1 MYSAKVMGPRSP
13 ISAATAS
20 NTGRLMSFEVSARR
34 ADPTSPRSGDRCVT
48 WENRAVTD
56 RIRQAASVVAVRDAG
71 DRPEVLVL
79 ERSAASRFLPS
90 YVVFPGGAVDE
101 DDALLA
107 GRWFGSVDDAPRAAA
122 VRELVEEAGLALTA
136 NGLVP
141 AGSPGAMDPVEASPP
156 EASQLRA
163 LCHWIAPEDVPV
175 RFDARYFACRRP
187 VELDPTPDGDE
198 AVRAWWVEPR
208 RLMAEW
214 ERGERKL
221 YWPTWY
227 TVSAAGR
234 PVRPPRRC
242 WT

>member
-1 MYSAKVMGPRSP
+1 M
-13 ISAATAS
+13 
-20 NTGRLMSFEVSARR
+20 
-34 ADPTSPRSGDRCVT
+34 T

-101 DDALLA
+101 DDAVLA
-107 GRWFGSVDDAPRAAA
+107 GRWFGSADEAPRAAA

-141 AGSPGAMDPVEASPP
+141 AGSPGAMDPVEAFPP

-175 RFDARYFACRRP
+175 RFDARYFALQAPR
-187 VELDPTPDGDE
+187 ELDPTPDGDE

-227 TVSAAGR
+227 TVTQLAACETAEALLDLTFDTR
-234 PVRPPRRC
+234 EPDDAQVERLPRSVF
-242 WT
+242 WQD